1 MFELIVL
8 LKYTMPV
15 SRDDPDIGVVGDLVL
30 IGGGNNGTS
39 IELDATRNTID
50 IFNVTSLKFDT
61 KPYTFSR
68 TRKWMSVA
76 CTRFVCAFIGGT
88 VQYSPTSVYSKTVD
102 AFDIRTKS
110 WTSFDLIDYRDGTAA
125 IAAVALGDKIYITG
139 GGSLFVCCCCFGLV
153 F

>member
-39 IELDATRNTID
+39 IELDTTRNTID

-61 KPYTFSR
+61 KPYTISQ
-68 TRKWMSVA
+68 TRKWMDVA

-88 VQYSPTSVYSKTVD
+88 TPSSVDSKTVD

-110 WTSFDLIDYRDGTAA
+110 WTSFDLIDNRDGYAAAA